1 MLSNDISKDVSN
13 DVPKEPFKISMIV
26 PIMPIIDKNDDGL
39 WRRIRVLQFQN
50 KFQKLIVS

>member
-1 MLSNDISKDVSN
+1 MLSNDISKDVSI

-39 WRRIRVLQFQN
+39 WRRIRVLHFQN